1 MNETG
6 QTTGGSWWRTP
17 LLHLRA
23 RLQQREDQVFLVL
36 ALVIGALTGLAV
48 VAFILL
54 TERAGM
60 RLYPV
65 GGARWR
71 RLLLPVGGSLG
82 IGYLL
87 YHYFPDARGSGVP
100 QTKAALFA
108 RGGRITMRTVIGKFF
123 CTSATLASGIP
134 LGREGPSVQVGA
146 GIASVLGRR
155 LGLRPE
161 KVKALLPVGAAAAI
175 AAAFN
180 TPLAAVLF
188 SLEEIMGDLHA
199 PVLGSVVLAS
209 ATSWMVLRLLLGNNP
224 LFKVPQYQLVHPLEF
239 AVYAVLGVAGGLVS
253 VAFTKLLLGM
263 RERFLRFPQNTV
275 WFQPVAGGLLVGLM
289 GLFVPQVLGVGYGYV
304 GDVLNGRMA
313 LNLMVLLLVLKLLTV
328 TTSYASGNAGG
339 IFGPALFIGAML
351 GGTVGSVAHRL
362 LPAYTATAGAYAL
375 VGMGAA
381 FAGIV
386 RAPMTS
392 VLMIFEMTQDY
403 AVIVPLMIA
412 NLVSLFI
419 SSRLQPEPI
428 YEALA
433 VQDGIHLPSAETRL
447 RHGKRQIIRIMRTPT
462 ESLPS
467 ELTVREALERIRSS
481 EFRTWLVCDRRGLVG
496 VINRST
502 LELEAAEGA
511 AKQLDELV
519 GGPVFPHVHPDQ
531 GLDLA
536 LERMGANQIEILPV
550 VSRADV
556 HKLEGIVTLRRC
568 SGFLRAQHA
577 KSALGLKALG
587 APPVPLLVGW
597 ERLMHPVGRR
607 PRFFIDQW
615 LVVLS
620 IFHSLASSKV
630 PTQAKPAWV
639 GPPGLHL

>member
-1 MNETG
+1 MNESG
-6 QTTGGSWWRTP
+6 HTTSGSWWRTW
-17 LLHLRA
+17 LLDRVAELR
-23 RLQQREDQVFLVL
+23 QREEQIFLVL

-54 TERAGM
+54 TERMGM

-65 GGARWR
+65 GGAPWR
-71 RLLLPVGGSLG
+71 RLLFPVAGSLG

-87 YHYFPDARGSGVP
+87 HRYFPDARGSGVP

-108 RGGRITMRTVIGKFF
+108 REGRITLRTVLGKFL

-134 LGREGPSVQVGA
+134 LGREGPSVQVGG
-146 GIASVLGRR
+146 GIASVLGRL
-155 LGLRPE
+155 LGLSAE
-161 KVKALLPVGAAAAI
+161 QVKKLIPVGAAAAI

-199 PVLGSVVLAS
+199 PVMGAVVLAS
-209 ATSWMVLRLLLGNNP
+209 ATSWVVLRVSLGNNP

-239 AVYAVLGVAGGLVS
+239 GVYAVLGVVGGVVS
-253 VAFTKLLLGM
+253 VAFTKLLLSM
-263 RERFLRFPQNTV
+263 RARFLRFPQNTV

-289 GLFVPQVLGVGYGYV
+289 GWFVPQVLGVGYGFV
-304 GDVLNGRMA
+304 GGALNGRMA
-313 LNLMVLLLVLKLLTV
+313 FQLMLLLVVLKLLAV

-351 GGTVGSVAHRL
+351 GGTVGTVAHHL
-362 LPAYTATAGAYAL
+362 LPAYTATPGAYAL
-375 VGMGAA
+375 VGMGAV

-412 NLVSLFI
+412 NLVSLFVA
-419 SSRLQPEPI
+419 SRLQHEPI

-433 VQDGIHLPSAETRL
+433 VQDGIHLSSAETRQ
-447 RHGKRQIIRIMRTPT
+447 RHGRRQVMRVMRTAG
-462 ESLPS
+462 ELLPA
-467 ELTVREALERIRSS
+467 ELTVREALELVRSS
-481 EFRTWLVCDRRGLVG
+481 EFRTWLVTDRRGVIG
-496 VINRST
+496 VISVSW
-502 LELEAAEGA
+502 LERELTESADKKLG
-511 AKQLDELV
+511 ELV
-519 GGPVFPHVHPDQ
+519 DALVFPHVHPDQ

-550 VSRADV
+550 VNRADV
-556 HKLEGIVTLRRC
+556 HKLEGVVTLRDVLDAY
-568 SGFLRAQHA
+568 GVTRA
-577 KSALGLKALG
+577 
-587 APPVPLLVGW
+587 
-597 ERLMHPVGRR
+597 
-607 PRFFIDQW
+607 
-615 LVVLS
+615 
-620 IFHSLASSKV
+620 
-630 PTQAKPAWV
+630 
-639 GPPGLHL
+639 

>member
-1 MNETG
+1 MSENR
-6 QTTGGSWWRTP
+6 QPISGSWWRTP
-17 LLHLRA
+17 LLYLSA
-23 RLQQREDQVFLVL
+23 RLQEHEDQVFLVL
-36 ALVIGALTGLAV
+36 ALVIGALTGLTV

-54 TERAGM
+54 TERTGM

-65 GGARWR
+65 GSARWR
-71 RLLLPVGGSLG
+71 RLVLPVGGSLG

-87 YHYFPDARGSGVP
+87 YRYFPDARGSGVP

-108 RGGRITMRTVIGKFF
+108 RGGRITMRTLVGKFF

-161 KVKALLPVGAAAAI
+161 RVKALLPVGAAAAI

-188 SLEEIMGDLHA
+188 SLEEIVGDLHA

-239 AVYAVLGVAGGLVS
+239 AIYAVLGVTGGLVS
-253 VAFTKLLLGM
+253 VAFTKLLLSI
-263 RERFLRFPQNTV
+263 RARFKRFSEKTV
-275 WFQPVAGGLLVGLM
+275 WIQPVAGGLLVGLM
-289 GLFVPQVLGVGYGYV
+289 GWFVPQVMGVGYGYV
-304 GDVLNGRMA
+304 GDVLNGNMA
-313 LNLMVLLLVLKLLTV
+313 LHLMLLLLVLKLLAV
-328 TTSYASGNAGG
+328 TASYSSGNAGG
-339 IFGPALFIGAML
+339 IFGPSLFIGAML
-351 GGTVGSVAHRL
+351 GGIVGTLAHRSW
-362 LPAYTATAGAYAL
+362 PAYTATPGAYAL
-375 VGMGAA
+375 VGMGAV

-419 SSRLQPEPI
+419 SSRLQRQPI

-433 VQDGIHLPSAETRL
+433 VQDGIHLPKAETR
-447 RHGKRQIIRIMRTPT
+447 HRQRERQVTRVMRAAP
-462 ESLPS
+462 ELLSS
-467 ELTVREALERIRSS
+467 ELTVSDALERMRSS
-481 EFRTWLVCDRRGLVG
+481 ECRTWLVADRQGLVG
-496 VINRST
+496 VINRAT
-502 LELEAAEGA
+502 LTRTEAAGSNNQ
-511 AKQLDELV
+511 KLGELV
-519 GGPVFPHVHPDQ
+519 GGPVFPHIHPDQ

-536 LERMGANQIEILPV
+536 LERMGASQLEILPV

-556 HKLEGIVTLRRC
+556 HKLEGIVTLRDVLN
-568 SGFLRAQHA
+568 SYGVSSPH
-577 KSALGLKALG
+577 
-587 APPVPLLVGW
+587 PP
-597 ERLMHPVGRR
+597 
-607 PRFFIDQW
+607 
-615 LVVLS
+615 
-620 IFHSLASSKV
+620 
-630 PTQAKPAWV
+630 
-639 GPPGLHL
+639 